1 MPVPNLVADPGAP
14 DANSYATLDE
24 AAAYVAAL
32 AGPAARAWEALDD
45 DAKKRS
51 LLTATIRLD
60 QEGYAG
66 RKASPTQALKWP
78 RVGARDEDG
87 RPYPVDVVPGVV
99 KDAQIELAIG
109 FDGTSDPSGPG
120 ELDAYSAVKVGP
132 LTVNLRDAPKPG
144 ALPAQVRRLLA
155 HVLTT
160 GGGMIR
166 LVRG

>member
-1 MPVPNLVADPGAP
+1 MAVPDLIVDPGSS

-24 AAAYVAAL
+24 AEAYVSAL

-120 ELDAYSAVKVGP
+120 EMDAYRSVKVGP
-132 LTVNLRDAPKPG
+132 IAVELRDAPRPG
-144 ALPAQVRRLLA
+144 ALPDDVQRMLS
-155 HVLTT
+155 HVLASGRYTV
-160 GGGMIR
+160 R
-166 LVRG
+166 LARG